1 LQRVRRR
8 ERTNKDHDTEQSLT
22 FGGVDDLVRRRAERR
37 SRRVAARS
45 SLVEVEQAKRPS
57 PEGFSFGE
65 KSGGG
70 RTRMDY

>member
-8 ERTNKDHDTEQSLT
+8 ERTNKDHDTEQRLT

-57 PEGFSFGE
+57 PEGFSFRE